1 MNLKNKLDKQIK
13 ECIKVFNIV
22 LNDNIK
28 DNETQNI
35 LDCDVN
41 IDYLERHAKEI
52 LFICKNIRSL
62 KKLEKKYIN
71 ND

>member
-1 MNLKNKLDKQIK
+1 MDLKNKLDKQIK
-13 ECIKVFNIV
+13 ECVKVFNIV

-28 DNETQNI
+28 DNKNENI
-35 LDCDVN
+35 LDCEVN

-52 LFICKNIRSL
+52 LFICENIRSL
-62 KKLEKKYIN
+62 KKLENKYIN